1 VTRCSVG
8 KTHPESAE
16 FTDAE
21 LSPLVLARVRQVF
34 ADVPLTTDGKA
45 CASCVQWLNDRRAEL
60 V

>member
-1 VTRCSVG
+1 MTKCSVS
-8 KTHPESAE
+8 KTHPATEE
-16 FTDAE
+16 FADTE

-45 CASCVQWLNDRRAEL
+45 CGSCVQWLNDRRAQL